1 MASLKKPLSSDLIS
15 YVRDRLAP
23 LSLTHRRV
31 VVGLSGGLDSVVLT
45 HILSRLTPDLGY
57 HLSAL
62 HINHQLSPNAGDWQ
76 RFSLSLAR
84 QLHIPFEAQ
93 RVDVRTDAGTSIEA
107 AARAVRYGVFNVLPA
122 DYIVLGHHLDDQA
135 ETFFLQLLRGAGD
148 RGLAA
153 MPLLRS
159 GIAHGPQYLRPLLEV
174 SRAELHAYGLAEKL
188 SWIEDESNQNII
200 YARNFLRHKVLPVLE
215 KRFPAYRKTIYRV
228 TRHLAESAQLLDELA
243 AHDLTNALN
252 EDKTLSVAYLRT
264 LGVARAKNLLRAYLD
279 SQNAPPPP
287 AARLEQI
294 HKQILARADAHI
306 ELTMGAYTL
315 RRFNDA
321 LYVEPTLTPWTHC
334 LEWRGESELPISPLG
349 GALVFQEIPGQGLSL
364 DRLLA
369 QPVTICSR
377 LGGEKLKPDCARPRR
392 SLKNLLQEA
401 RVPPWRRAYLP
412 LIYSGKELA
421 AVVGIGVD
429 CQFKARAGEAG
440 LLVSWKTNR
449 P

>member
-1 MASLKKPLSSDLIS
+1 MASLKKPLSSNLIS
-15 YVRDRLAP
+15 YVRERFAQI
-23 LSLTHRRV
+23 SLTHKRV

-45 HILSRLTPDLGY
+45 HILSCLRGDLGY

-62 HINHQLSPNAGDWQ
+62 HINHQLSPHADDWQ
-76 RFSLSLAR
+76 RSSLFLAR
-84 QLHIPFEAQ
+84 QLHIPFQAR
-93 RVDVRTDAGTSIEA
+93 RVDVRTGPGISTEA
-107 AARAVRYGVFNVLPA
+107 AARAARYGVFNSWPA

-153 MPLLRS
+153 MPIVRS
-159 GIAHGPQYLRPLLEV
+159 GIAHGPQYLRPLIDIP
-174 SRAELHAYGLAEKL
+174 RAELHAYGLGEKL
-188 SWIEDESNQNII
+188 PWIEDESNHSII
-200 YARNFLRHKVLPVLE
+200 YARNFLRHKILPVLE

-228 TRHLAESAQLLDELA
+228 TRHLAESAELIDELA

-252 EDKTLSVAYLRT
+252 EDKTLSIAYLRT
-264 LGVARAKNLLRAYLD
+264 LSVARAKNLLRAYLA
-279 SQNAPPPP
+279 SQSAPPPP

-294 HKQILARADAHI
+294 HKQILARADARI
-306 ELTMGAYTL
+306 ALAMGAYTL

-321 LYVEPTLTPWTHC
+321 LYVEATLAPWTHC
-334 LEWRGESELPISPLG
+334 LEWRGESEMPISPLG
-349 GALVFQEIPGQGLSL
+349 GALVFQEIRGQGLSL

-421 AVVGIGVD
+421 AVVDIGVD
-429 CQFKARAGEAG
+429 CQFKARADEPG
-440 LLVSWKTNR
+440 LLVRWKTNR